1 MSVLLDMESDVAM
14 DDELSGV
21 VSGNAGL
28 DEEPSHAKNASDM
41 PVKNAKSF
49 FMLTILFLFL
59 I

>member
-1 MSVLLDMESDVAM
+1 MESDVAM